1 MISPKPFDM
10 RVGLLS
16 LLGLSSVN
24 DVTHSIPAPRNEDD
38 QPVTNGG
45 PETGG
50 EPGTDGE
57 TDPRRKPDHDHD
69 HDQTSTDGGN
79 PDDES
84 ASRPRSKGSAIRGR
98 RKHHNHK
105 NHDLGRSR
113 AKQLGRR
120 TRQALSRSR
129 LRAALTDLAALG
141 TESEQEEEIGPSVP
155 SDSHAQQVLEL
166 AIRIGEVLLSSG
178 ETVAETTASMLRVA
192 DALGL
197 PSCDVDIT
205 FTSITMCCHRGME
218 AGPVTTM
225 RLVRYRSLDLT
236 RLTQVADLV
245 QRLERGEIPTAEAST
260 ELSALTSARHPY
272 PRWMATLAW
281 STMAASIAVLLGGG
295 AAVAAVAFA
304 ATGIIDRVGRLLN
317 RAELPFIFQQL
328 TGAALA
334 TGLTICLLWLNVL
347 PPGTRPS
354 LVVAATLTVL
364 LSGLSVVGAVR
375 DAIDGFFLTATARA
389 AEGAMFSAGLLAGVV
404 LALKLGVYLGVT
416 LEVAD
421 QLPPSG
427 GSAVTRLVAAGLTS
441 AMFALAAYTPLRFLP
456 AAGITGSVLWGIY
469 TVLELSGFGP
479 VVSTGGAAVCLG
491 VGTGLLRH
499 WTGMSRLVVTLA
511 GITPLLPGLTAY
523 RGFYQLGVAG
533 AADGLVT
540 IILATA
546 IGLALAGGVALG
558 EWTIDRIT
566 GRWVPRHT
574 DAGSAASGQVPSG
587 PGQ

>member
-1 MISPKPFDM
+1 MS
-10 RVGLLS
+10 RL
-16 LLGLSSVN
+16 N
-24 DVTHSIPAPRNEDD
+24 DLTPAIPAQRAEDGPSVPGGD
-38 QPVTNGG
+38 DGTRSADDLTTAAGSAVPQPVAPENPENPESQEAGG
-45 PETGG
+45 RPTPRTRIRIRRRSHG
-50 EPGTDGE
+50 DGKA
-57 TDPRRKPDHDHD
+57 RV
-69 HDQTSTDGGN
+69 
-79 PDDES
+79 
-84 ASRPRSKGSAIRGR
+84 
-98 RKHHNHK
+98 
-105 NHDLGRSR
+105 R
-113 AKQLGRR
+113 AHRLARR
-120 TRQALSRSR
+120 TRQALGRSR
-129 LRAALTDLAALG
+129 LRAALSDLATLG
-141 TESEQEEEIGPSVP
+141 TDVGPSSEEGGEEIGPSVP
-155 SDSHAQQVLEL
+155 DDSHVQQVLEL

-178 ETVAETTASMLRVA
+178 ETVADTTAAMLRVA
-192 DALGL
+192 DASGL

-245 QRLERGEIPTAEAST
+245 QRLERDEIATADAST

-272 PRWMATLAW
+272 PRWLATLAW

-295 AAVAAVAFA
+295 AAVAGVAFA

-334 TGLTICLLWLNVL
+334 TGSTVALLWLNVL

-354 LVVAATLTVL
+354 LVVAAALTVL

-375 DAIDGFFLTATARA
+375 DAIDGYFLTATARA
-389 AEGAMFSAGLLAGVV
+389 AEGAMLSAGLLAGVV
-404 LALKLGVYLGVT
+404 LALKAGVYLGVS

-421 QLPPSG
+421 QLPPTDG
-427 GSAVTRLVAAGLTS
+427 VAVARLVAAGLTS
-441 AMFALAAYTPLRFLP
+441 AMFALAGYSPLKFLP
-456 AAGITGSVLWGIY
+456 TAALTGSLLWGIY
-469 TVLELSGFGP
+469 TVLEASGFGP
-479 VVSTGGAAVCLG
+479 VVATGGAAVCLG
-491 VGTGLLRH
+491 VGTGLLHH
-499 WTGMSRLVVTLA
+499 WTAVPRLVMTLA

-523 RGFYQLGVAG
+523 RGFYQLGVIG

-558 EWTIDRIT
+558 EWTIDRLT

-574 DAGSAASGQVPSG
+574 AATSIAAGPVQAG